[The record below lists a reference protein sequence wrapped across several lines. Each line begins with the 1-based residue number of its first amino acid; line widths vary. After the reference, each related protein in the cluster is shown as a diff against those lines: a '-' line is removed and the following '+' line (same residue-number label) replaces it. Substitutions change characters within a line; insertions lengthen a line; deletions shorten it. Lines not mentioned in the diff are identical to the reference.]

1 MNLHG
6 PGNGNL
12 FEFTVCINVLGA
24 TVKAGTFGTLA
35 KFAAGN
41 ERYNC
46 DKDLF
51 LQIKLPITQIN
62 KYFKMKKRLFMKD
75 LHYTQKKG
83 CTCFVFLFCFFRL
96 AYPFGRPQNEMG
108 KTTVRPLYSPF
119 PLRTESA
126 RRIAASSAQPPRAS
140 SAAHAAANEF
150 ALSSG
155 SRCHCRALRRCFTG
169 CTETIS
175 GDDVAS

>member
-1 MNLHG
+1 MNDIIAIKIYFYKLNYRL
-6 PGNGNL
+6 PRLTNIL
-12 FEFTVCINVLGA
+12 KWRNVYLW
-24 TVKAGTFGTLA
+24 KI
-35 KFAAGN
+35 
-41 ERYNC
+41 Y
-46 DKDLF
+46 
-51 LQIKLPITQIN
+51 ITH
-62 KYFKMKKRLFMKD
+62 K
-75 LHYTQKKG
+75 KKG

-175 GDDVAS
+175 GDDVASWSDIRYITYGSAALANKRIVTLPTE